1 MRSDNCE
8 RYGVIPV
15 PKAMTESEIE
25 VIALDILTEIGYERI
40 YGPDI
45 SPDGH
50 FPERSTYRDV
60 VLIERLRRAL
70 ARVNPHK
77 PLDSIDKAVRKI
89 VAQESPDIVE
99 NNKSFH
105 KYLTEGVDI
114 EYRREDGKTAWGK
127 VWLFDFED
135 PLNNEFLAVNQ
146 YTVMGLK
153 ERRPDIVL
161 FVNGLPIVVI
171 ELKNLADENASIWSA
186 FNQLETYKSQI
197 PYLFRFNEALIVSD
211 GIEARAGTLTSDRER
226 FMPWKTIDGKEVIE
240 LSPELQKI
248 EELHRYSLDN
258 GPVFSLNEETA
269 VVEELELK
277 PWLSKDI
284 PVQKRPQ
291 MEVLLKGMLNKRV
304 LLDLIRHFIV
314 FETSDHRSLKKMA
327 AYHQYHAVNKA
338 VESTLKAT
346 SPIGDRRCG
355 VIWHTQGSG
364 KSLSMVFYTGKL
376 VLQMDNPTMVVITDR
391 NDLDDQ
397 LFNTFSGAV
406 DLLRQTPVQA
416 ESREDLK
423 EKLKVA
429 SGGIVF
435 TTVQKFLPDTGQESY
450 PLLSDRSNIVVI
462 ADEAHRSQYDFIDG
476 FARHMRDALPNASF
490 IGFTGTPIS
499 LSDRDTRNVFGD
511 YIDVY
516 DIEQSVKDGATV
528 KIYYESRIAKLDL
541 NENEMPHIDRDID
554 EVTEGKEQSEKERL
568 KSKWAALEA
577 VAGTEKRLGRIA
589 VDLVDHFEK
598 RQEVNIGKGMI
609 VCMSRR
615 ICVDLYNE
623 IIKLRPHWHSEDDK
637 KGAIKIV
644 MSGSASDDPGWQQHI
659 RTRKQRE
666 EIAKRFKDP
675 EDLLQLVIV
684 RDMWLTGF
692 DVPCLHT
699 MYIDKPMHG
708 HTLMQAIARVNRV
721 FRDKPGGLVVDY
733 IGIAEDL
740 REALADY
747 TGSGG
752 KGKIKVDQ
760 SEAVAVMLEK
770 FDVLT
775 AMFHGFEYKRFFSID
790 KSEKLAF
797 VMWTA
802 DHILGLENGKERFVK
817 YVTELSK
824 AFALAVPAQEA
835 MAITDDVAFFQMVK
849 ASILKK
855 SPENGTKPIDYNA
868 AIKQIVS
875 KAIVSEGVVDLFQSI
890 GVEKPEIS
898 ILSEKFL
905 AQLREIPQKNLA
917 VEMLKKLLNDEIKSF
932 SRTNLIQS
940 RAFSEMLRKSI
951 IKYKNRQLETAKIIE
966 ELIELAKMMQQAR
979 KRGEELGLSDDE
991 LAFYDALSEN
1001 KSAVDIMGDQQL
1013 KVIAVKLVDTMR
1025 KSISIDWTLRENVK
1039 ARLRTQI
1046 KRILKKFGYP
1056 PDLQQQAVKTVLEQA
1071 EYICRDWT
1079 EK

>member
-1 MRSDNCE
+1 
-8 RYGVIPV
+8 
-15 PKAMTESEIE
+15 
-25 VIALDILTEIGYERI
+25 
-40 YGPDI
+40 
-45 SPDGH
+45 
-50 FPERSTYRDV
+50 
-60 VLIERLRRAL
+60 
-70 ARVNPHK
+70 
-77 PLDSIDKAVRKI
+77 
-89 VAQESPDIVE
+89 
-99 NNKSFH
+99 
-105 KYLTEGVDI
+105 
-114 EYRREDGKTAWGK
+114 
-127 VWLFDFED
+127 
-135 PLNNEFLAVNQ
+135 
-146 YTVMGLK
+146 
-153 ERRPDIVL
+153 
-161 FVNGLPIVVI
+161 
-171 ELKNLADENASIWSA
+171 
-186 FNQLETYKSQI
+186 
-197 PYLFRFNEALIVSD
+197 
-211 GIEARAGTLTSDRER
+211 
-226 FMPWKTIDGKEVIE
+226 
-240 LSPELQKI
+240 
-248 EELHRYSLDN
+248 
-258 GPVFSLNEETA
+258 
-269 VVEELELK
+269 
-277 PWLSKDI
+277 
-284 PVQKRPQ
+284 
-291 MEVLLKGMLNKRV
+291 
-304 LLDLIRHFIV
+304 
-314 FETSDHRSLKKMA
+314 
-327 AYHQYHAVNKA
+327 
-338 VESTLKAT
+338 
-346 SPIGDRRCG
+346 
-355 VIWHTQGSG
+355 
-364 KSLSMVFYTGKL
+364 
-376 VLQMDNPTMVVITDR
+376 
-391 NDLDDQ
+391 
-397 LFNTFSGAV
+397 
-406 DLLRQTPVQA
+406 
-416 ESREDLK
+416 
-423 EKLKVA
+423 
-429 SGGIVF
+429 
-435 TTVQKFLPDTGQESY
+435 
-450 PLLSDRSNIVVI
+450 
-462 ADEAHRSQYDFIDG
+462 
-476 FARHMRDALPNASF
+476 
-490 IGFTGTPIS
+490 
-499 LSDRDTRNVFGD
+499 
-511 YIDVY
+511 
-516 DIEQSVKDGATV
+516 
-528 KIYYESRIAKLDL
+528 
-541 NENEMPHIDRDID
+541 
-554 EVTEGKEQSEKERL
+554 
-568 KSKWAALEA
+568 
-577 VAGTEKRLGRIA
+577 
-589 VDLVDHFEK
+589 
-598 RQEVNIGKGMI
+598 
-609 VCMSRR
+609 MSRR

-637 KGAIKIV
+637 KGEIKTV

-666 EIAKRFKDP
+666 EISKRFKDP
-675 EDLLQLVIV
+675 EDPLQLVIV

-770 FDVLT
+770 FDVLS
-775 AMFHGFEYKRFFSID
+775 AMFHGFDYKRFFSID
-790 KSEKLAF
+790 KSEKLPF

-835 MAITDDVAFFQMVK
+835 VAITDDVAFFQMVK

-855 SPENGTKPIDYNA
+855 SPDNATEPIDYNA

-898 ILSEKFL
+898 ILSDKCL

-1001 KSAVDIMGDQQL
+1001 RSAVDIMGDQQL

-1079 EK
+1079 NK